1 MSRQTVS
8 FPTLCLLGQPH
19 KAIGLESQIEPWL
32 AHAIPCSLRREEIG
46 RKEQKNPMSLLS
58 PVKGDRTT
66 SLRHRASPQ
75 RAGAG
80 CRKNISPLQHHQ
92 KCFFLTSPFI
102 EHSHGLED
110 WRYMSSRAPSTGAL
124 LPQRA
129 CNGCLRSRVTHVP
142 VHSLLSGF
150 CSCCCLSKDQGR
162 ALRAG
167 TRSLRNSILEMVER
181 GRCSNGRFQ
190 NFDYDFPRDAL

>member
-1 MSRQTVS
+1 MEKRPCSTYCPIHARQGSRVSIQGMSRQTVS
-8 FPTLCLLGQPH
+8 FPTLCLLGQPD

-75 RAGAG
+75 RARAG

-102 EHSHGLED
+102 EHSHGLD
-110 WRYMSSRAPSTGAL
+110 GWIICPFVPTQLGPSP
-124 LPQRA
+124 PQGA
-129 CNGCLRSRVTHVP
+129 CNGCLGST
-142 VHSLLSGF
+142 
-150 CSCCCLSKDQGR
+150 
-162 ALRAG
+162 A
-167 TRSLRNSILEMVER
+167 
-181 GRCSNGRFQ
+181 
-190 NFDYDFPRDAL
+190 